1 MVYILMVIGQLV
13 IEKKMHLT
21 VMLYRDIVI
30 FKNVRAS
37 KGFDLCV
44 ITQCC

>member
-13 IEKKMHLT
+13 IEEKMHLT

-30 FKNVRAS
+30 CKNERAS

-44 ITQCC
+44 IAQCC